1 MNDRVMRKLL
11 YATLTLLSLS
21 CALNIEAG
29 TIDRGQRVLRLMM
42 AADTDSLYAE
52 MTTEM
57 QSAIGKMQLKVMWHT
72 LQLTFGKLQSM
83 GEWTEQTTMGYDI
96 AACPLQMERGRLL
109 FSVTFP
115 RKMSSSCWRVS
126 RSTGLPGCFSPG
138 MTRRHK
144 RQRPKLTLP
153 VQTYMKSMNGS
164 NATDIGCRPS

>member
-1 MNDRVMRKLL
+1 MRKLL
-11 YATLTLLSLS
+11 AILLTVLSLS

-109 FSVTFP
+109 FSVTFACA
-115 RKMSSSCWRVS
+115 SCRDVFH
-126 RSTGLPGCFSPG
+126 P
-138 MTRRHK
+138 
-144 RQRPKLTLP
+144 
-153 VQTYMKSMNGS
+153 
-164 NATDIGCRPS
+164 A